1 MFWRV
6 THQWMFKFHSNSS
19 RCFRDIMLAPDN
31 SKEQTSFF
39 QSYSSS
45 CFDIL
50 VRIEVLDPLID
61 ITIPEATPPAWLNTL
76 AKTNQ

>member
-1 MFWRV
+1 
-6 THQWMFKFHSNSS
+6 
-19 RCFRDIMLAPDN
+19 MLAPDN

-61 ITIPEATPPAWLNTL
+61 ITIPEATPPA
-76 AKTNQ
+76 